1 MCPESRLVAF
11 TVARQNFIRTA
22 KPITGCKAEGYKTN
36 FQAHA
41 YTLKEIG
48 HMLEA
53 LGEPAR
59 TAVAVAAF
67 TGLREGEIRGL
78 RWPDYADGQLQV
90 RRSVWRTHVG
100 ETKTDESTGAV
111 PVIGPLRTILDEHAK
126 REGRGDGSIFAGAK
140 NNFALNLDN
149 LTKRSIRPALGDK
162 WQGWH
167 SFRCGLA
174 TNLYTLGVP
183 PKVIQSIL
191 RYVRVETTQKHY
203 VVIDAANAGAA
214 AMQQLE
220 KAVRRSKLGQQVANS
235 KTGSKNRASRETRMD
250 KG

>member
-1 MCPESRLVAF
+1 
-11 TVARQNFIRTA
+11 
-22 KPITGCKAEGYKTN
+22 
-36 FQAHA
+36 
-41 YTLKEIG
+41 
-48 HMLEA
+48 
-53 LGEPAR
+53 
-59 TAVAVAAF
+59 
-67 TGLREGEIRGL
+67 
-78 RWPDYADGQLQV
+78 
-90 RRSVWRTHVG
+90 
-100 ETKTDESTGAV
+100 
-111 PVIGPLRTILDEHAK
+111 
-126 REGRGDGSIFAGAK
+126 
-140 NNFALNLDN
+140 
-149 LTKRSIRPALGDK
+149 LGDK

-235 KTGSKNRASRETRMD
+235 KTGSKNRASRETAWIKAEKLEPTSGLEPLICRLRIIVRSYRCRS
-250 KG
+250 